1 MVEAEGLK
9 PTRLRNFGLPVLSPL
24 GRVAMDWLAL
34 LIPPLIW
41 AKADWASPVLKTN
54 RHGLSGAL
62 SLVAG
67 GLMFAS
73 LRVEDAAFPIVFGA
87 SAIASI
93 MTLVVLFWPPRGI
106 RPTRK
111 VR

>member
-1 MVEAEGLK
+1 
-9 PTRLRNFGLPVLSPL
+9 
-24 GRVAMDWLAL
+24 MDWLAL

-41 AKADWASPVLKTN
+41 AKAVWASPVLKTN
-54 RHGLSGAL
+54 RHGLSGGL
-62 SLVAG
+62 SLIAG

-73 LRVEDAAFPIVFGA
+73 LRVEDAAFPLLFGA

-93 MTLVVLFWPPRGI
+93 MTLAVLFWPSRGA
-106 RPTRK
+106 RPARE